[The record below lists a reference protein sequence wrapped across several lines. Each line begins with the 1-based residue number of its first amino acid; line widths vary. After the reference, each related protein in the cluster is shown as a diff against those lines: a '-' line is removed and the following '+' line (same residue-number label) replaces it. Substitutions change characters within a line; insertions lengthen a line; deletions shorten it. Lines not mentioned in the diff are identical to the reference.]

1 MTRIAIVGG
10 GINGLVAANYL
21 ARDGADVTLHERRP
35 HVGGA
40 CVSEAVTVDGV
51 DYEFPLGATVLG
63 FMQDFVLEET
73 GLSSRLET
81 WAPPHPKLVH
91 FPGVPEPVYIHR
103 DPQALEQ
110 ELRDKCGEQGN
121 VTDFRSDEARVVAF
135 LRDGYRAARA
145 PSLEDARRDLG
156 EELTERFIEG
166 SARAL
171 LDHSFTSDLTKLY
184 MAMTVIES
192 GPVSLDAPLSAFN
205 VPLLDSG
212 SVFGGY
218 YGFVKGGIWKITEEL
233 ARLNVALGV
242 SMKTSSPIASVDDL
256 DADIVV
262 LATDPVTAA
271 KLCGQPAPER
281 HYLGTSGKLT
291 LLFREPVRWK
301 DSPETDTAFRFIFSN
316 DSLDSMENGAQRVV
330 TESDFEPGYIQLY
343 CDGAGM
349 RHMGVDEP
357 YERVIAFFKNVRFA
371 KRGDELPD
379 VAHFIRETVLANIDN
394 PGDLAWSRMLS
405 PLDLKERF
413 LFPEGNIDHTM
424 MTEGQNFCHRHF
436 STDPDASFYRFG
448 ANDDIYYCGAA
459 GYPGGSVAGTTG
471 YMCAQQIL
479 RSRSPNR

>member
-21 ARDGADVTLHERRP
+21 ARGGADVTLHERRA

-121 VTDFRSDEARVVAF
+121 VADFRSDEARVVAF

-166 SARAL
+166 SARTL

-192 GPVSLDAPLSAFN
+192 GPVSLDARLSAFN

-242 SMKTSSPIASVDDL
+242 SMKTSQATNESGTNDSRRRICVGFASRFRTRRGSTEE
-256 DADIVV
+256 AI
-262 LATDPVTAA
+262 
-271 KLCGQPAPER
+271 
-281 HYLGTSGKLT
+281 
-291 LLFREPVRWK
+291 LLFFCR
-301 DSPETDTAFRFIFSN
+301 
-316 DSLDSMENGAQRVV
+316 RVL
-330 TESDFEPGYIQLY
+330 TPLY
-343 CDGAGM
+343 AAPSFPLSGRSA
-349 RHMGVDEP
+349 RSS
-357 YERVIAFFKNVRFA
+357 R
-371 KRGDELPD
+371 
-379 VAHFIRETVLANIDN
+379 
-394 PGDLAWSRMLS
+394 AW
-405 PLDLKERF
+405 
-413 LFPEGNIDHTM
+413 
-424 MTEGQNFCHRHF
+424 Q
-436 STDPDASFYRFG
+436 
-448 ANDDIYYCGAA
+448 
-459 GYPGGSVAGTTG
+459 V
-471 YMCAQQIL
+471 
-479 RSRSPNR
+479 